1 MTAITQPQKARI
13 RSLLRKA
20 EYTNATAPALP
31 GLSKN
36 VSRGNRE
43 SNAVKPTLHK
53 ILPSGVDGGVHT

>member
-36 VSRGNRE
+36 VSRGKQRIKCRE
-43 SNAVKPTLHK
+43 ANASQNPAVR
-53 ILPSGVDGGVHT
+53 G